1 MNYSR
6 ITSKAG
12 MAMKKAPDADFSSP
26 AGCQEELLDPPELG
40 SAEENQDGDYAE
52 ESEEDT
58 SSSTSPP
65 PVLAED
71 TGVNKKRKRVNE
83 LASSSSAAADKASV
97 LAGDMEYFDLLE
109 S

>member
-1 MNYSR
+1 LLYVQGHQFLVSR
-6 ITSKAG
+6 PPLPEEGPLSADL
-12 MAMKKAPDADFSSP
+12 ASSVSEAP
-26 AGCQEELLDPPELG
+26 ET
-40 SAEENQDGDYAE
+40 EENQDGDDAE

-71 TGVNKKRKRVNE
+71 TGVDKKRKRVDE
-83 LASSSSAAADKASV
+83 LASSSSAAVDKASV
-97 LAGDMEYFDLLE
+97 LAGDMEYFDLLA